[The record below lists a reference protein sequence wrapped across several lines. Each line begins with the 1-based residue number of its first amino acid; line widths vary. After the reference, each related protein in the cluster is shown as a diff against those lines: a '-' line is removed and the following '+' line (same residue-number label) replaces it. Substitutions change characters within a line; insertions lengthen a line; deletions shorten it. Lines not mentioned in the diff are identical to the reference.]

1 MLRRRHSIAVLLG
14 VVALAVPSV
23 AGASPKSDSIRIR
36 KGLTLAQKRHWLKPA
51 DTARYRSTVALGLL
65 DTSALPKARVA
76 VIGALL
82 HEIAVQS
89 ASYTSPRALALF
101 SMLETNLTYM
111 ETHVLPKSRIDIA
124 GDDGVVYRWFGP
136 QGFQF
141 HPLAN
146 FGALNAAIAANNT
159 DAIRGLATALVA
171 RGIPR
176 GAALRWEYYF
186 PFGGGRPPWT
196 SGMAQAVAA
205 QSLSRAGALVG
216 DVTLTQAAAKA
227 FAAVPGPLV
236 QQLAE
241 GPWIKLYSFDRLVVL
256 NAQLQAILSLDDYA
270 AATNDPNASALAAA
284 MTVAAQTLLP
294 QFDTGS
300 WSLYALGGAEAPLEY
315 QRLVTQQLLK
325 LAQRTQDP
333 VWQSAASR
341 FYAYTRQPPAID
353 VPPADAPIPVYPQPA
368 DGYLDTAPVSFTL
381 SKKSRV
387 TLSAGGKSVTA
398 TLGRGPQTLVWK
410 PGDLQPGTYAGQLT
424 AVDLAGNRSTVPL
437 PQPFVVAFDTEPPQ
451 LQGSYADG
459 VLSWQGVDP
468 GTPKLRLR
476 LDLQSDAGPQTLDL
490 GFHSVSGT
498 ANVTLPSGT
507 WQATLT
513 ATNTAGNSTTIDLGT
528 IVVP

>member
-1 MLRRRHSIAVLLG
+1 MLRRRHSIVLLLG
-14 VVALAVPSV
+14 VLVLAVPSV
-23 AGASPKSDSIRIR
+23 VAASPKSDSIRIR

-51 DTARYRSTVALGLL
+51 DTARYRSAVALALL
-65 DTSALPKARVA
+65 DTTALPKARVA
-76 VIGALL
+76 VIGSLL
-82 HEIAVQS
+82 NELAAQAGSYIA
-89 ASYTSPRALALF
+89 PRALGLF

-111 ETHVLPKSRIDIA
+111 ETHVLPTSRIDIA

-146 FGALNAAIAANNT
+146 FGALNEVIAANNT
-159 DAIRGLATALVA
+159 DAIRGLATALLA
-171 RGIPR
+171 RGVPR
-176 GAALRWEYYF
+176 GPALRWEYYF
-186 PFGGGRPPWT
+186 PFGGGAPPWT

-216 DVTLTQAAAKA
+216 DTTLTQAAAKA

-236 QQLAE
+236 QLLAE

-256 NAQLQAILSLDDYA
+256 NAQLQAILSLEDYA
-270 AATNDPNASALAAA
+270 AATNDPNASALAAS
-284 MTVAAQTLLP
+284 MTVAAQVLLP
-294 QFDTGS
+294 KFDTGS
-300 WSLYALGGAEAPLEY
+300 WSLYALGGLEAPLEY

-333 VWQSAASR
+333 VWQSAANR
-341 FYAYTRQPPAID
+341 FYSYVRTPPAIE
-353 VPPADAPIPVYPQPA
+353 VPPADVPVQLYPQPA
-368 DGYLDTAPVSFTL
+368 DGYLDSAPVSFTL
-381 SKKSRV
+381 SKRSRV
-387 TLSAGGKSVTA
+387 TLTAGGKSVTA
-398 TLGRGPQTLVWK
+398 TLSRGPQTITWK
-410 PGDLQPGTYAGQLT
+410 PGDLQPGTYAGQIT
-424 AVDLAGNRSTVPL
+424 AVDLAGNRTTIPL

-476 LDLQSDAGPQTLDL
+476 LDLQGDTGPQTLDL

-507 WQATLT
+507 WQTTLT
-513 ATNTAGNSTTIDLGT
+513 ATNTAGKSTTIDLGS